1 MILVTGGAR
10 SGKSRHAE
18 ALIGDSSQ
26 VLYIA
31 TSQILD
37 DEMAARIEHHR
48 QGRPEHWRT
57 VERWQH
63 LDELIHADINPNEA
77 MLLECVTTMVTNL
90 LFDYGGD
97 KDPDEWNYQ
106 AMEQAINAEI
116 QSLIAACQRCPAK
129 VVLVTNEVGMG
140 IVPES
145 RLALIFV
152 VLAKILVLSELALRG
167 EPILAS
173 LAAACAVSRG
183 TAALLMYRHRYAREE
198 GLGNVFIGKI
208 DGRQTCVTL
217 GLAAIFAA
225 VLLPGMHGVA
235 AMVVTMVAIFILGQL
250 LKRTLGGQ
258 TGDTLGAAI
267 ELGEL
272 VFLLALL

>member
-1 MILVTGGAR
+1 G
-10 SGKSRHAE
+10 
-18 ALIGDSSQ
+18 
-26 VLYIA
+26 
-31 TSQILD
+31 
-37 DEMAARIEHHR
+37 
-48 QGRPEHWRT
+48 
-57 VERWQH
+57 
-63 LDELIHADINPNEA
+63 
-77 MLLECVTTMVTNL
+77 
-90 LFDYGGD
+90 
-97 KDPDEWNYQ
+97 
-106 AMEQAINAEI
+106 
-116 QSLIAACQRCPAK
+116 
-129 VVLVTNEVGMG
+129 
-140 IVPES
+140 ES
-145 RLALIFV
+145 
-152 VLAKILVLSELALRG
+152 
-167 EPILAS
+167 ILAS

>member
-1 MILVTGGAR
+1 MSKLFWAMLSFITRLPVPRRWSQGLDFEHYSRGIITFPLIGLLLGAISGLVFMVLQAWCGVPLAALFSVLVLALMTGGFHLDGLADTCDGVFSAR
-10 SGKSRHAE
+10 SR
-18 ALIGDSSQ
+18 D
-26 VLYIA
+26 
-31 TSQILD
+31 
-37 DEMAARIEHHR
+37 R
-48 QGRPEHWRT
+48 
-57 VERWQH
+57 
-63 LDELIHADINPNEA
+63 
-77 MLLECVTTMVTNL
+77 ML
-90 LFDYGGD
+90 
-97 KDPDEWNYQ
+97 
-106 AMEQAINAEI
+106 EI
-116 QSLIAACQRCPAK
+116 MRD
-129 VVLVTNEVGMG
+129 
-140 IVPES
+140 S
-145 RLALIFV
+145 RLGTH
-152 VLAKILVLSELALRG
+152 G